1 MPVLPF
7 LCFDGY
13 PITLELL
20 RTLVVGEHLPEMDFT
35 LLIKAGFLGFALSL
49 GVLMLV
55 FYIVGSFLR
64 VWQKNFVRV
73 FILAAVVSFVVVDLF
88 LYYKIRVSQIP
99 NPELFLAGCVG
110 GWLGGIFS
118 GLTQMKRFLLSLHK

>member
-1 MPVLPF
+1 
-7 LCFDGY
+7 
-13 PITLELL
+13 
-20 RTLVVGEHLPEMDFT
+20 MDFG

-49 GVLMLV
+49 VVLMLV

-99 NPELFLAGCVG
+99 DAQLFLTGCVG

-118 GLTQMKRFLLSLHK
+118 GLTHMKRFLISLHN